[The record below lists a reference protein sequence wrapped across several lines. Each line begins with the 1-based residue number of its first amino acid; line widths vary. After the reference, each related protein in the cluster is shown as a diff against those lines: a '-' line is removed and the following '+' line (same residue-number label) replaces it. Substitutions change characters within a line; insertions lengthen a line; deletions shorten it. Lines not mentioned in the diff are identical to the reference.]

1 MVEKQKSKDNYIPL
15 YMLKLKPLEAFVVL
29 QLINS
34 ASLTGN
40 DVDNIYHLKQK
51 FQKLLEKHKEKTGE
65 FVGYSPPPAVAQNGA

>member
-1 MVEKQKSKDNYIPL
+1 MVEKQKSNSVSPS

-40 DVDNIYHLKQK
+40 DVDSIYHLKQK
-51 FQKLLEKHKEKTGE
+51 FQKLLDKHEEKTGE
-65 FVGYSPPPAVAQNGA
+65 FVGYSPHPPAVAQNGV